1 MGDFAENSASAVPLP
16 MRNDVL
22 GTVAS
27 AALVAAVIAILEF
40 SRRAGIAVPGPFLLL
55 YISVAMA
62 AGLTGIRGGLVGA
75 ALASGF
81 VIYCST
87 VGYGPANLT
96 GGALQVAVGVGLA
109 FFAGGFLGH
118 TRDSKLRLI
127 ATLRDREASL
137 EAARQELARK
147 FDERGNEL
155 AGLSTEFSR
164 LRSQMSSATR
174 HSPAGVVVVNA
185 ERQVE
190 SANDA
195 ALRMFGIDA
204 VEESRVDID
213 EFLATREIW
222 IKGKRASGD
231 DYGPLKKAVIDG
243 IVVDNIDMRV
253 KQPDGTMRWV
263 RGSFAPI
270 RNDTGSIDGATAILI
285 DVTDKM
291 KARFKLEELSRR
303 LLHVQEAERSYIARE
318 LHDEIGQH
326 LTGIKM
332 FLHSTA
338 REIENTEL
346 LDASIER
353 IDQLMRT
360 VRNLAVEFRPS
371 VLDDLGLEAALR
383 WYIGRQPVPEGCDIT
398 FEASASGELLS
409 ADAITAAFR
418 IVQEGITNALRHAEA
433 STIAV
438 RLYNVGEQFCIDIS
452 DDGRGFDRNNA
463 DTEHEGGFGL
473 VFMQER
479 VRELKGTLTIDSSP
493 GNGTRISA
501 CFPAKASN

>member
-1 MGDFAENSASAVPLP
+1 MLD
-16 MRNDVL
+16 
-22 GTVAS
+22 TVAS
-27 AALVAAVIAILEF
+27 AVLVAAVIAMLEF
-40 SRRAGIAVPGPFLLL
+40 CRRAGIAVPVPFLLL
-55 YISVAMA
+55 YISVVLA

-75 ALASGF
+75 VLTSGF

-87 VGYGPANLT
+87 IGYGPENLT
-96 GGALQVAVGVGLA
+96 GSTLQVAAGVGLA
-109 FFAGGFLGH
+109 FFAGGFLGY

-127 ATLRDREASL
+127 ATLREREAML
-137 EAARQELARK
+137 VEARQELARK
-147 FDERGNEL
+147 FDERSNEL
-155 AGLSTEFSR
+155 AGLTTEFSR

-195 ALRMFGIDA
+195 ALRMFGLDS

-213 EFLATREIW
+213 EFLEAREIW
-222 IKGKRASGD
+222 IDGKRAGGD
-231 DYGPLKKAVIDG
+231 DHGPLKKAVADG
-243 IVVDNIDMRV
+243 VVVDSVDMRV
-253 KQPDGTMRWV
+253 KQPDGTIRWV

-270 RNDTGSIDGATAILI
+270 RNDTGGIDGATAILI

-353 IDQLMRT
+353 IDQLMTT

-398 FEASASGELLS
+398 FDASASGELLS

-438 RLYNVGEQFCIDIS
+438 RLYNAGDQFCIDIS

-473 VFMQER
+473 IFMQER
-479 VRELKGTLTIDSSP
+479 VRELNGTLRIDTSP

-501 CFPAKASN
+501 CFPAKAST